1 MDINK
6 VFEKIIS
13 ITNSCETVEQILNT
27 NRLIINFERMFK
39 DVDDYTFELSLK
51 LRSIKGFKLE
61 KLLNRQSEYVIDS
74 FIVYFDGCYMVDPM
88 SSVTT
93 YQLGV
98 TDLRY
103 DYRDNVLIVE
113 LRRPGLLIGKAGK
126 DLKKLEEYLGCKID
140 IEEKILR

>member
-1 MDINK
+1 MDINE
-6 VFEKIIS
+6 VSEKIVTTI
-13 ITNSCETVEQILNT
+13 NSCETVQQSLNT
-27 NRLIINFERMFK
+27 NKLIRNFSKMFDEYHIITSRLYLINNN
-39 DVDDYTFELSLK
+39 
-51 LRSIKGFKLE
+51 KLE
-61 KLLNRQSEYVIDS
+61 KLLNHESERLIFS

-103 DYRDNVLIVE
+103 DYIDNALIVE

-126 DLKKLEEYLGCKID
+126 DLKKLEEYLGCKIH
-140 IEEKILR
+140 IEEKRLV

>member
-13 ITNSCETVEQILNT
+13 ITNSCETVQQILNT
-27 NRLIINFERMFK
+27 NRLITNFERMFK
-39 DVDDYTFELSLK
+39 DVDGYELLSHK

-61 KLLNRQSEYVIDS
+61 KLLNHQSEFLITS
-74 FIVYFDGCYMVDPM
+74 FIVYFDGCYMVDPI

-98 TDLRY
+98 TDLSY
-103 DYRDNVLIVE
+103 DYKDNVLIVE

-126 DLKKLEEYLGCKID
+126 DLKKLEEYLGCKIH